1 MTAPRRAPSQ
11 RLALVPLL
19 VPLGVALVLLTTG
32 DGPLRTVLLLAV
44 ALLGGL
50 LAGLALRT
58 QVRRT
63 RAAQEDRETL
73 DALEPLGP
81 AGERETR

>member
-19 VPLGVALVLLTTG
+19 IPLGVALVLLTTR
-32 DGPLRTVLLLAV
+32 DHPLRAVLLLAV
-44 ALLGGL
+44 ALVGGV

-58 QVRRT
+58 QVRR
-63 RAAQEDRETL
+63 AKVAQEDRETL

-81 AGERETR
+81 ADERETR